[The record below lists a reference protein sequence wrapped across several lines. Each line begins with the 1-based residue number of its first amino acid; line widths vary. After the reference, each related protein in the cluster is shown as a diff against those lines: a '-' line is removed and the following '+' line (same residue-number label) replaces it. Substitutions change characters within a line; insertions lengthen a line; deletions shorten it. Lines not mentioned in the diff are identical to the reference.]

1 MYRVVTTNA
10 PCDSCGGTM
19 RIRTGQ
25 TGTDRLHAHRSFR
38 CESCGLAIEED
49 LPWNDEAVREALISE
64 FGEHCLVVCHR
75 KDLHPARMSFI
86 AMTGMS
92 LRDIARLSSEI
103 PACAGRGTVV
113 EMEFLQERLAKRNI
127 TSKVR
132 RVDTWSVAP

>member
-1 MYRVVTTNA
+1 
-10 PCDSCGGTM
+10 M

-49 LPWNDEAVREALISE
+49 LPWSDEAVREALISE

-75 KDLHPARMSFI
+75 KDLNPARMLSN
-86 AMTGMS
+86 ALTGIPM
-92 LRDIARLSSEI
+92 RDMVQLSSEI
-103 PACAGRGTVV
+103 PSCAGRGTVV
-113 EMEFLQERLAKRNI
+113 EMLFLQERLAKRNI
-127 TSKVR
+127 TSEVR